1 MNEKSSSLTSMEE
14 LKNQIETDLNT
25 RLEQAIEEI
34 KSLQQEKDQLVDKN
48 REIRE
53 EFNSRTQSL

>member
-1 MNEKSSSLTSMEE
+1 MEE

>member
-1 MNEKSSSLTSMEE
+1 VNEKSSSLTSMEE